1 MTGFRCFRYDDDDSV
16 SSPRTVNRCCRS
28 IFQDIDRSNLFVIIV
43 HQFLQRNL
51 KTVHNNQ
58 RSIQLIAYS
67 FVEFFH
73 THRQRRIST
82 HIHLRQSIRVTTD
95 RIIHKDIDRRIDIF
109 QGTDQVLPLISDQII
124 RLNSRH
130 RPGITFPCFIEHP
143 GHHHFF
149 HLLGIFC
156 QYNFKIG
163 FPFQGYLLVFIPD
176 KSNFNLSNL
185 RRNIQ
190 LKLPIEIGR
199 SSDQG
204 FHSRSLYRFHRSS
217 GQYFSLLID
226 NKPGNRSHFL
236 SLQL

>member
-51 KTVHNNQ
+51 KTVHNTQ

-149 HLLGIFC
+149 HLR
-156 QYNFKIG
+156 Y
-163 FPFQGYLLVFIPD
+163 LVFH
-176 KSNFNLSNL
+176 
-185 RRNIQ
+185 RHIQ
-190 LKLPIEIGR
+190 FLFSFPSHFFR
-199 SSDQG
+199 
-204 FHSRSLYRFHRSS
+204 FHSHKREDQDNRLFIRNRKFKMTVNIRSDS
-217 GQYFSLLID
+217 
-226 NKPGNRSHFL
+226 
-236 SLQL
+236 